1 MADSGVTRV
10 VRIGATVRR
19 PVRPFTA
26 TVQAYLRHLRE
37 RGVTFVPEAFG
48 YDEQGRE
55 VLSFVPGD
63 VPTEPLP
70 GWATTEGVLQEL
82 ARLVRALHDASE
94 GWLPPTDAVWGSIP
108 GPPPADL
115 PALFDSPE
123 LVCHQDYC
131 PGNVVLRAGLPAAFI
146 DFDLA
151 RPTTRV
157 LDSVNAS
164 PGGSHCYT
172 QSTVRPRCA
181 RQMPPGGYG
190 SSRTPTASTAHSE
203 RPSCRP
209 RSPGPETRTSPCDWQ
224 PRSTPC
230 SNVGGT
236 RASRIGCPARNS
248 GSGERQ
254 TTSGQRCSM
263 KRRRLWVRQA
273 IVGFWLRAG
282 SRRIRWSSGRWWDT
296 LSR

>member
-1 MADSGVTRV
+1 MNGHDEQVLADSGVTRV

-94 GWLPPTDAVWGSIP
+94 GWVPPTDAVWGSIP
-108 GPPPADL
+108 SPRPADL

-123 LVCHQDYC
+123 LVSHQDYC
-131 PGNVVLRAGLPAAFI
+131 PGNVVFRAGLPAAFI
-146 DFDLA
+146 DFDFA

-157 LDSVNAS
+157 LDSVNALYWWV
-164 PGGSHCYT
+164 PLLHPVDRPPALREADAARR
-172 QSTVRPRCA
+172 VRIFA
-181 RQMPPGGYG
+181 DAYG
-190 SSRTPTASTAHSE
+190 LDRAQREALVPAAVTRSRNAHV
-203 RPSCRP
+203 
-209 RSPGPETRTSPCDWQ
+209 T
-224 PRSTPC
+224 
-230 SNVGGT
+230 
-236 RASRIGCPARNS
+236 
-248 GSGERQ
+248 
-254 TTSGQRCSM
+254 M
-263 KRRRLWVRQA
+263 RLAAEVDP
-273 IVGFWLRAG
+273 VFK
-282 SRRIRWSSGRWWDT
+282 RWWDEGVKDRMPRAEQWLGREADHIRSALLDET
-296 LSR
+296 